1 MRNGEEKRPFKEDFA
16 LFRRALRILWKISPQ
31 YIVWQIV
38 YGVVDAVTPFF
49 GVYMSARIVNELLG
63 ARDGKTLFI
72 LAAITVF
79 GGLFI
84 QIFSRIVKGRQTVWM
99 QNSWRNEDLFFL
111 DVQNRMQY
119 NHLENP
125 DVALLREN
133 IFAAKNANGS
143 GLMKVQWSIR
153 RLVNCCASIITSL
166 VLSVTILTSVA
177 DGEFTG
183 FLLFA
188 NSPWAVL
195 SLGALVVAEC
205 FFLIRIGNSATEKNA
220 KEWEALSKYNTHN
233 GYYGSLY
240 TSDTYIFG
248 MKRLILPE
256 LERVMIRP
264 RYIINSN
271 RILAKSQVLSRIIRS
286 TVELWLFVIVAA
298 KAFVGAI
305 GIGNYILYRM
315 TILKLIDGI
324 CVIVSWIGYLRFN
337 SKYLVQLYQYLDLPD
352 EMYHGTL
359 AVEKRDDID
368 YEIEFR
374 NVSFRYPNTEVFAL
388 KNVSMKFHIGDKLA
402 VVGENGSGK
411 TTFIKLLC
419 RLYDPTEG
427 TILLNGI
434 DITRYRYDE
443 YLNLFSVVFQDYKL
457 FSFSLAANVSCSHD
471 PDPERVRDC
480 LIRAGLGEKLNGLE
494 KGIETALH
502 RDFENDG
509 IDLSGGEEQRL
520 ALARALYKDAPFVVL
535 DEPTAALD
543 PIGEAEVYE
552 NFNKLVDNKTSVF
565 VSHRLSSCRFCDDIL
580 VFDHGAIVQ
589 RGPHD
594 DLVSDR
600 DGQYYA
606 LWNAQA
612 KYYTS

>member
-1 MRNGEEKRPFKEDFA
+1 MRNAEGKRPFKEDLA
-16 LFRRALRILWKISPQ
+16 LFLRALRILWKISPR
-31 YIVWQIV
+31 YMVWQVVSGIV
-38 YGVVDAVTPFF
+38 EAVTPFF
-49 GVYMSARIVNELLG
+49 GVYMSARIVNELAG
-63 ARDGKTLFI
+63 ARDKNTLFT
-72 LAAITVF
+72 LAVVTLL
-79 GGLFI
+79 GGFLI
-84 QIFSRIVKGRQTVWM
+84 SVVSRVVRARQTVWT
-99 QNSWRNEDLFFL
+99 QNSWRNEDLFFM
-111 DVQNRMQY
+111 DVQNGMQY

-125 DVALLREN
+125 EVSLLRER
-133 IFAAKNANGS
+133 ISSVKQANGS

-153 RLVNCCASIITSL
+153 NLIRHLACIITSL
-166 VLSVTILTSVA
+166 ALSVTILTSKA
-177 DGEFTG
+177 SGELHG
-183 FLLFA
+183 FLAFA
-188 NSPWAVL
+188 NTPFSVL
-195 SLGALVVAEC
+195 SLAVLVAIESWL
-205 FFLIRIGNSATEKNA
+205 LIRIKNDCSEKTA
-220 KEWEALSKYNTHN
+220 KEGEALSKHNTVASA
-233 GYYGSLY
+233 YRTAWS
-240 TSDTYIFG
+240 SDTTIFG
-248 MKRLILPE
+248 MKKIILPE
-256 LERVMIRP
+256 LAKVLVRP
-264 RYIINSN
+264 QYAVNGN
-271 RILAKSQVLSRIIRS
+271 RINLRCNIQTTIIR
-286 TVELWLFVIVAA
+286 TLVDLWLFILVAA
-298 KAFVGAI
+298 KAFIGAI
-305 GIGNYILYRM
+305 GIGNYILYRA
-315 TILKLIDGI
+315 TVGKI
-324 CVIVSWIGYLRFN
+324 IGSVCDIATMVGTLRFN
-337 SKYLVQLYQYLDLPD
+337 GKFLIQLYQYLDLPD

-388 KNVSMKFHIGDKLA
+388 KNVSMKFRIGDKLA

-580 VFDHGAIVQ
+580 VFDHGAIAQ
-589 RGPHD
+589 RGRHE